1 MRSIAAVPTG
11 LTRYR
16 DGLYPL
22 EPYDRE
28 SACEVLD
35 ILEEYGEKYK
45 RQYGVRVVYPGDEWF
60 LLAGRPIPP
69 DEYYDDY
76 VQLENGVGMWRL
88 LHDEF
93 MNALPDQKH
102 TLLPR
107 AIDVAT
113 GTLAYPLIRM
123 LADTLQSLHRNVKV
137 TVHCI
142 RNDFFGGNVSVAG
155 LITGTALIAQLKGKL
170 RSHTLGIPEVML
182 REEKDK
188 FLDDVTVKQLEKA
201 LGVRVRIL
209 PQNGGELLKALLK

>member
-1 MRSIAAVPTG
+1 M
-11 LTRYR
+11 
-16 DGLYPL
+16 
-22 EPYDRE
+22 
-28 SACEVLD
+28 LD

-155 LITGTALIAQLKGKL
+155 LITGTAPDRTAEREAAQPYAGHSRRWCCGRK
-170 RSHTLGIPEVML
+170 RTNSWTTLLSSSWKRRWACACASCRRTAGSC
-182 REEKDK
+182 
-188 FLDDVTVKQLEKA
+188 
-201 LGVRVRIL
+201 
-209 PQNGGELLKALLK
+209 

>member
-69 DEYYDDY
+69 DEY
-76 VQLENGVGMWRL
+76 
-88 LHDEF
+88 
-93 MNALPDQKH
+93 
-102 TLLPR
+102 
-107 AIDVAT
+107 
-113 GTLAYPLIRM
+113 
-123 LADTLQSLHRNVKV
+123 
-137 TVHCI
+137 
-142 RNDFFGGNVSVAG
+142 
-155 LITGTALIAQLKGKL
+155 
-170 RSHTLGIPEVML
+170 
-182 REEKDK
+182 
-188 FLDDVTVKQLEKA
+188 
-201 LGVRVRIL
+201 
-209 PQNGGELLKALLK
+209 

>member
-1 MRSIAAVPTG
+1 M
-11 LTRYR
+11 
-16 DGLYPL
+16 
-22 EPYDRE
+22 
-28 SACEVLD
+28 
-35 ILEEYGEKYK
+35 
-45 RQYGVRVVYPGDEWF
+45 RVVYPGDEWF

-76 VQLENGVGMWRL
+76 VQLENGVGLWRL

-155 LITGTALIAQLKGKL
+155 LITGTDLIAQLKGKL

-209 PQNGGELLKALLK
+209 PQNGGELLKAMLK